1 MYCAATCAASA
12 CYQLVK
18 YDEPDELE
26 YEQMDLEQQ
35 EQMDEELEE
44 LEQLELELASNQL
57 ANNRRW
63 DFPEMAHLSIARS
76 LRTESAPD
84 RLETVPYLV
93 IPAAQ
98 PSTSTE
104 PVSTALTVLTE
115 TALTEI
121 PATQSVQPS
130 TSGISTAPKKRGRP
144 PGSKNKKQ

>member
-1 MYCAATCAASA
+1 
-12 CYQLVK
+12 
-18 YDEPDELE
+18 
-26 YEQMDLEQQ
+26 
-35 EQMDEELEE
+35 MDEELEE

-57 ANNRRW
+57 ANHRRW
-63 DFPEMAHLSIARS
+63 DLPEMAHLSITRS

-98 PSTSTE
+98 PSTVTELVNTTLAQAQVE
-104 PVSTALTVLTE
+104 PVQIPDTQPAISIEPVPTSLNVLTE

-121 PATQSVQPS
+121 LATQSVQPS
-130 TSGISTAPKKRGRP
+130 KSGISTAPKKMGRP

>member
-1 MYCAATCAASA
+1 
-12 CYQLVK
+12 
-18 YDEPDELE
+18 
-26 YEQMDLEQQ
+26 MDLEQQ

-63 DFPEMAHLSIARS
+63 EMAHLFITRS

-93 IPAAQ
+93 LPAAQ

-104 PVSTALTVLTE
+104 PVYTTLTHAQVEPVQMPDTQPATSTETVSTALTVLTE